1 MDLFVVGNK
10 NFTQHI
16 KMSSYKVNRVDD
28 YEEWKDVDKKRHR
41 EVTRTKVSGSFILLY
56 DDIAELDDFFDTI
69 EAARASHPSKALEM
83 TVYLNNFHTTATI
96 TATIKYTPAN
106 ERPYFGRQKTSG
118 FEVSIEEL

>member
-1 MDLFVVGNK
+1 MDLFVVSNK

-28 YEEWKDVDKKRHR
+28 YEEWKDANRVKHR
-41 EVTRTKVSGSFILLY
+41 EVTRTKVSGSFTLLY
-56 DDIAELDDFFDTI
+56 DDAAELDDFFDTI

-96 TATIKYTPAN
+96 TGTIKYTPVN
-106 ERPYFGRQKTSG
+106 DRPYFGKKKTNG